1 MTTAEMTIEQ
11 FLAALAARQT
21 MPGGG
26 AAAAVTGAQAAGLV
40 SMVINFTLG
49 NPKFAA
55 VEEAMQ
61 GYLTQSEALRGEI
74 LSLADADIEA
84 FNAVAA
90 GYKLPRGTAEEKAAR
105 TAAIQQAL
113 KGATEVPF
121 QLAERC
127 LALAKLI
134 EPVGAQGNPN
144 VVSDAA
150 AALYLVEA
158 AFQAALV
165 NVNINLKVI
174 KDEAFVAAASEH
186 RDVLQAEFQQR
197 RVAAQSA
204 CEQSLGV
211 SL

>member
-1 MTTAEMTIEQ
+1 MMTAEMTIEQ

-26 AAAAVTGAQAAGLV
+26 AAAAVTGGQAAGLV

-49 NPKFAA
+49 NPKFAE
-55 VEEAMQ
+55 VERVMQ
-61 GYLTQSEALRGEI
+61 GYLTQSEALRSEI
-74 LSLADADIEA
+74 LGLADADIAA

-90 GYKLPRGTAEEKAAR
+90 GYRMPRRSDEEKAAR
-105 TAAIQQAL
+105 TAAIQQGL

-121 QLAERC
+121 QLAEQC
-127 LALAKLI
+127 LALMTLV
-134 EPVGAQGNPN
+134 EPVAAQGNPN

-150 AALYLVEA
+150 TALYLIES
-158 AFQAALV
+158 AFHAALI

-174 KDEAFVAAASEH
+174 KDEAFVAAGVER
-186 RDVLQAEFQQR
+186 RDALRAEFQQR
-197 RVAAQSA
+197 RAAAQAA